1 MNYRLLILGLAF
13 SSLAFAQKREIR
25 KIEKAVED
33 NDYKEASSLFSEIN
47 ESEVEEKYVA
57 DYTYF
62 KAVTMLGNPNRVT
75 ASGKELQNIM
85 VLFDK
90 AKDLGY
96 DSAAVSGQK
105 SLVSDA
111 IFAHAQKMLQAGK
124 QDEALASV
132 NYLLELDP
140 SNQRMRENAANLAYR
155 SGDFKSAKDNYQQ
168 LLDEGYTGIEET
180 ALATSLGSN
189 KDEVFPNLKTAE
201 VAVKTGQYTNARLE
215 KSDSKL
221 GTIVTNLAWVYNNNG
236 EKPKAKSLVMEIFDK
251 YPEDESLKIAAAN
264 LYLLVGME
272 EEYKKAVSKM
282 NEEITDPAV
291 YQNLA
296 VAAADKE
303 NWDQAIDYYNKSIE
317 LDNSN
322 YATQNNLAAA
332 YIQKGN
338 LEETTAVQQK
348 EYYMNAAKHYEKVLE
363 LKPDMDSA
371 KTTLIS
377 IYKAFNM
384 DDKAAALEAGN

>member
-111 IFAHAQKMLQAGK
+111 IFAHAQKC
-124 QDEALASV
+124 
-132 NYLLELDP
+132 Y
-140 SNQRMRENAANLAYR
+140 
-155 SGDFKSAKDNYQQ
+155 
-168 LLDEGYTGIEET
+168 
-180 ALATSLGSN
+180 
-189 KDEVFPNLKTAE
+189 
-201 VAVKTGQYTNARLE
+201 RLE
-215 KSDSKL
+215 
-221 GTIVTNLAWVYNNNG
+221 N
-236 EKPKAKSLVMEIFDK
+236 
-251 YPEDESLKIAAAN
+251 
-264 LYLLVGME
+264 
-272 EEYKKAVSKM
+272 KM
-282 NEEITDPAV
+282 R
-291 YQNLA
+291 
-296 VAAADKE
+296 
-303 NWDQAIDYYNKSIE
+303 
-317 LDNSN
+317 
-322 YATQNNLAAA
+322 
-332 YIQKGN
+332 
-338 LEETTAVQQK
+338 
-348 EYYMNAAKHYEKVLE
+348 H
-363 LKPDMDSA
+363 
-371 KTTLIS
+371 
-377 IYKAFNM
+377 
-384 DDKAAALEAGN
+384 